1 MTMKLDKEKIKELTT
16 LDDKKRQV
24 IYCICVVVALVVLSF
39 GDRIVLH
46 FIQQVPN
53 NNNRIFGESG
63 EITAG
68 DYKIDFLEE
77 LTVTD
82 ILQKIQNQ
90 ESFTLLS
97 SRDSCHTCVQYI
109 PLLKEVFDKYE
120 VDAYYMNRS
129 LYDRDNEE
137 YVTLLN
143 QDERLKKNLQY
154 TPYIMVFKNG
164 KLVDELVGS
173 KNKEEVEEFVLRNNL
188 ATNNI

>member
-24 IYCICVVVALVVLSF
+24 IYCICVVVALVVLAF

>member
-1 MTMKLDKEKIKELTT
+1 MKLDKEKIKELTT

-82 ILQKIQNQ
+82 ILQKKFAQ
-90 ESFTLLS
+90 F
-97 SRDSCHTCVQYI
+97 
-109 PLLKEVFDKYE
+109 
-120 VDAYYMNRS
+120 
-129 LYDRDNEE
+129 
-137 YVTLLN
+137 
-143 QDERLKKNLQY
+143 
-154 TPYIMVFKNG
+154 
-164 KLVDELVGS
+164 
-173 KNKEEVEEFVLRNNL
+173 
-188 ATNNI
+188 

>member
-1 MTMKLDKEKIKELTT
+1 MKLDKEKIKEFTT

-24 IYCICVVVALVVLSF
+24 IYCICVVVGLVVLAF

-46 FIQQVPN
+46 FIEQVPN
-53 NNNRIFGESG
+53 NNNRVFGESS

-77 LTVTD
+77 LSVRD
-82 ILQKIQNQ
+82 ILNKIQSQ

-137 YVTLLN
+137 YVALLN